1 MRPRRVAIGLIASVL
16 ALSAAESPARAEEPQ
31 RTEAEPRDTPGPAQ
45 ALAASAAY
53 PGLGQLLNGAESK
66 AAVVGGAE
74 AFLIARLVLE
84 DRRTRHSLRL
94 YNETGEGRY
103 FNDYSEHF
111 DRRQTLVWWVV
122 VAALFGIAD
131 AYVDAHLDGFDA
143 PMPAVL
149 DGLSAGPG
157 DGASGE
163 GLRLGVA
170 LRF

>member
-1 MRPRRVAIGLIASVL
+1 MRRRRATIGLIAATLTML
-16 ALSAAESPARAEEPQ
+16 AASSGRAEDAPRTTIEQ
-31 RTEAEPRDTPGPAQ
+31 RLRPGPTQ

-66 AAVVGGAE
+66 AAVLGGAE

-103 FNDYSEHF
+103 FDDYSEHF

-122 VAALFGIAD
+122 VAALFGLAD
-131 AYVDAHLDGFDA
+131 AYVDAHLDNFDV

-149 DGLSAGPG
+149 EGLSAGPG
-157 DGASGE
+157 DGLSGD
-163 GLRLGVA
+163 GLRLGMA
-170 LRF
+170 FSF

>member
-1 MRPRRVAIGLIASVL
+1 MRRRRVAVGLVAAAL
-16 ALSAAESPARAEEPQ
+16 MLSAAASSGRAED
-31 RTEAEPRDTPGPAQ
+31 EPRTTIDERVRPGPTQ

-66 AAVVGGAE
+66 AVVLGGAE

-103 FNDYSEHF
+103 FDEYSEHF
-111 DRRQTLVWWVV
+111 DTRQTLVWWVV

-131 AYVDAHLDGFDA
+131 AYVDAHLDNFDV

-149 DGLSAGPG
+149 EGLSAGLG
-157 DGASGE
+157 DEDSGD
-163 GLRLGVA
+163 GLRLGMA
-170 LRF
+170 FRF